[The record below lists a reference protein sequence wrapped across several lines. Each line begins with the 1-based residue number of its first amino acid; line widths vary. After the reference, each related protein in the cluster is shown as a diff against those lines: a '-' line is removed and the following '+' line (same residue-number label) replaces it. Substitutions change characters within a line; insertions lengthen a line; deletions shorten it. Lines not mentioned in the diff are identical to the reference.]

1 MKIRKALLSDL
12 DKIMN
17 IYKIA
22 KEYMWENGNKMQWN
36 SNYPSKEIIKNDI
49 DNKVCYVFEL
59 DDDIHAVFSFIIGE
73 DDTYRFIYNGS
84 WISDSIY
91 GTIHRIASDGKIKG
105 IFSMC
110 IKFCK
115 KEISHLRID
124 THLDNK
130 IMQYLI
136 EKNGFIKCGTIYVKD
151 GTSRIA
157 YEYYEK

>member
-1 MKIRKALLSDL
+1 MKIRKALLNDL

-17 IYKIA
+17 IYKSA
-22 KEYMWENGNKMQWN
+22 KEYMWKNGNKMQWN
-36 SNYPSKEIIKNDI
+36 SNYPSREIIKNDI
-49 DNKVCYVFEL
+49 DNEVCYVFEL

-73 DDTYRFIYNGS
+73 DDTYKFIYDGE

-91 GTIHRIASDGKIKG
+91 GTIHRIASDGKMKG
-105 IFSMC
+105 VFSMC

-115 KEISHLRID
+115 KKISHLRID
-124 THLDNK
+124 THEDNK

-136 EKNGFIKCGTIYVKD
+136 EKYGFVKCGTIYVKD
-151 GTSRIA
+151 GSSRIA